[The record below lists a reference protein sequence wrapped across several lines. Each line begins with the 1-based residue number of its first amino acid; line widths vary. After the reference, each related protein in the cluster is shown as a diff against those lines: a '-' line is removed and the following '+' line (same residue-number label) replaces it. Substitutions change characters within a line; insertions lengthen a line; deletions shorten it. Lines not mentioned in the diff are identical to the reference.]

1 MSQWQF
7 ISNQIQVFGISQFIK
22 IATSY
27 TKRKLLNAISFNDEY
42 SVAKVAKSNGIP
54 LIKTYSLRSQSFIE
68 EISSLSLDII
78 ISIASSGAIMYIL
91 DYNKKNNIPLS
102 NRDSLYIMIDNIHG
116 ITSTVK
122 EFHNEINTSSDE
134 DLAEPKK

>member
-42 SVAKVAKSNGIP
+42 SVA
-54 LIKTYSLRSQSFIE
+54 
-68 EISSLSLDII
+68 
-78 ISIASSGAIMYIL
+78 SG
-91 DYNKKNNIPLS
+91 
-102 NRDSLYIMIDNIHG
+102 
-116 ITSTVK
+116 K
-122 EFHNEINTSSDE
+122 E
-134 DLAEPKK
+134 

>member
-54 LIKTYSLRSQSFIE
+54 LIKTYSLRSESFIE

-78 ISIASSGAIMYIL
+78 ISIASSRIFGKPIL
-91 DYNKKNNIPLS
+91 SIPKLCCVNVHAGMLPKYRGINPSFWTLLNQEKK
-102 NRDSLYIMIDNIHG
+102 
-116 ITSTVK
+116 VQ
-122 EFHNEINTSSDE
+122 
-134 DLAEPKK
+134 